1 MSRNRIVRSAAAAV
15 AAGLLGLLAACG
27 GGGSS
32 GLPPLVV
39 PPAPP
44 APSAQINGS
53 NYLDA
58 AAIGTVGRNRA
69 LELASQLDLSFSLGL
84 ISNFT
89 SANFGCPSGG
99 TAALVATSS
108 TANTVTFTNCSYPAA
123 LFKSGSIAVSN
134 LETISTGT
142 PPSVVLSLSR
152 GDYRVL
158 DLVTRALPGDGV
170 DQTYNAT
177 VQANRQSDSSVTLA
191 GLFSVLR
198 NGRTDNYAGL
208 TLNVNKPGGAIVATG
223 MSFDASSPRFS
234 VQPLRVSSV
243 EGTNLS
249 VRVAAPD
256 TSYVRATVI
265 TPAAGTTPA
274 QLRLEVFPSGTA
286 TTPTVS
292 QTYADNDPLLL
303 AAIGRALQ

>member
-1 MSRNRIVRSAAAAV
+1 MSRKRFARSAAAAA
-15 AAGLLGLLAACG
+15 AAGLVSLLAACG

-32 GLPPLVV
+32 GVPPLVL

-69 LELASQLDLSFSLGL
+69 LELASQLDLSFALGV

-108 TANTVTFTNCSYPAA
+108 TANTVTFTNCSYPPA
-123 LFKSGSIAVSN
+123 LFKSGSIAVTN
-134 LETISTGT
+134 LETITTGT
-142 PPSVVLSLSR
+142 PPNAVLSLSR

-177 VQANRQSDSSVTLA
+177 AQANRQSDSSVTLT

-243 EGTNLS
+243 EGANLS

-274 QLRLEVFPSGTA
+274 QLRFEVFPSGTA
-286 TTPTVS
+286 TSPSVS